1 MSTATTVI
9 QTDSQLMTN
18 YDYSKVF
25 IGKNSFENMTLINSS
40 GGTLTY
46 SAGTLLGRITTGGKV
61 QPLASGASDGSQIPV
76 GILAQ
81 TITLTNGSEDT
92 VSVCVSGEVA
102 NEKVILNGSDTMATN
117 ISGRPIKD
125 RIAADTL
132 GIKLIA
138 GTELTNF
145 DNS

>member
-1 MSTATTVI
+1 MGATTVI
-9 QTDSQLMTN
+9 QTDSQLTTN

-25 IGKNSFENMTLINSS
+25 IGKNTFENMTLVNIS

-46 SAGTLLGRITTGGKV
+46 TAGTLLGRITTGGKV
-61 QPLASGASDGSQIPV
+61 QPLASGAVDGSQIPV

-81 TITLTNGSEDT
+81 TVELVDDGEAT
-92 VSVCVSGEVA
+92 VTVCVSGEVA
-102 NEKVILNGSDTMATN
+102 TEKVILNGSDTMATN

-125 RIAADTL
+125 RIAGDTL

-138 GTELTNF
+138 GTELTNY